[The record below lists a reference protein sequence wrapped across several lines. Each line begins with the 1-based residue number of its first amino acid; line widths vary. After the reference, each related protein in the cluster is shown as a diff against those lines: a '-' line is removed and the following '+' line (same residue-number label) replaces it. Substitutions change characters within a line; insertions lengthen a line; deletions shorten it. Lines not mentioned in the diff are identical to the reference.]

1 MSLNKMY
8 QEFNSAYAITEL
20 EKAGHVLFKRTQLSL
35 EEVQEALDEVAESY
49 TITLS
54 RNNGTSEL
62 LVQDLV
68 MKQDINFPAWVKE
81 CCDIG
86 YITYQGLRAMGID
99 LDACMDEVH
108 RSNMS
113 KALPITVDNH
123 VVEEQKLKLQERYD
137 SVIIVE
143 TETALLFKNESN
155 GKLLKTAYYSPANLE
170 PLVQK
175 PYKL

>member
-20 EKAGHVLFKRTQLSL
+20 EKAGHVLFKRTQLAL

-68 MKQDINFPAWVKE
+68 MKQDINFAAWVKE

-113 KALPITVDNH
+113 KSLPITVDNH

-155 GKLLKTAYYSPANLE
+155 GKLLKTDYYSPANLE